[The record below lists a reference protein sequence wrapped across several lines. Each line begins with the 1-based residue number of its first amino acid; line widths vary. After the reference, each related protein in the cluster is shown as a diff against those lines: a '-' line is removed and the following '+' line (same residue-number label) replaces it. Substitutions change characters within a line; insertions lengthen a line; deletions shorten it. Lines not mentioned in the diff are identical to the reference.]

1 MAFIILVQ
9 HLERWA
15 ALLSSLA
22 QLPLVL
28 VLRRSILRSGPLWQ
42 SDVEKG
48 LALVGGISAGTHLAE
63 LLFYDN
69 YSISWKWT
77 SSGLVCGKGSLL
89 WMRRIELFLLF
100 KEDFLAFIRSTLA
113 LIRRTLALTRT
124 TFSSMSAPDIVSAA
138 HYVWQAYR
146 QPRDGW
152 RLQNTW
158 IFGKVP
164 NGFWPTPSF
173 SESYIALF
181 ATKLWQKCVC
191 SYGGTF
197 VYYMIL
203 FPMRCM

>member
-1 MAFIILVQ
+1 MQVYGFYNSSPASWTM
-9 HLERWA
+9 RA

-48 LALVGGISAGTHLAE
+48 LALVGGISAGSHLAE
-63 LLFYDN
+63 LLFYDY
-69 YSISWKWT
+69 YSISWKWAL
-77 SSGLVCGKGSLL
+77 SGVVCGKGSLL
-89 WMRRIELFLLF
+89 WMGRVELFLLF

-152 RLQNTW
+152 RLQNRW

-164 NGFWPTPSF
+164 NDFWPPPLIF
-173 SESYIALF
+173 GKSYCNFFNFMPKKALF
-181 ATKLWQKCVC
+181 NSPKSA
-191 SYGGTF
+191 
-197 VYYMIL
+197 I
-203 FPMRCM
+203 